1 MPFLIE
7 NTRRAVLKLGTGIL
21 TTGKAA
27 VDTARLAR
35 VGEQVAA
42 LRQKGIEIIIVSSGA
57 VGLGMGR
64 LGITRRPTEI
74 RQLQACAAV
83 GQAILM
89 DLWAGAF
96 SPHGIAIGQVLL
108 THDDV
113 RPRARHLGVR
123 GTLEKLL
130 SLGVIPIINENDA
143 LSADEL
149 RFGDNDI
156 LSALVASLLRAEI
169 LVILSTVPGLIDYE
183 GTGAVVPVVEE
194 ITPEIEAM
202 AGGTTSTTA
211 VGGMRSKIVAARVA
225 TKSGCGVFI
234 GSGDDPA
241 LLLHLFG
248 GRAEGTF
255 FAPTRLP
262 LHARKRWIA
271 FFRKPSG
278 TLYLDDGACRALREN
293 GRSLL
298 ATGIQRFLGQF
309 SAGDVLDLAL
319 PDGTVFARGET
330 RYSVTELAQALG
342 RDTQALR
349 ALFPGR
355 RHYEVIHRDR
365 LVLTR

>member
-123 GTLEKLL
+123 G
-130 SLGVIPIINENDA
+130 
-143 LSADEL
+143 
-149 RFGDNDI
+149 
-156 LSALVASLLRAEI
+156 
-169 LVILSTVPGLIDYE
+169 
-183 GTGAVVPVVEE
+183 
-194 ITPEIEAM
+194 
-202 AGGTTSTTA
+202 
-211 VGGMRSKIVAARVA
+211 
-225 TKSGCGVFI
+225 
-234 GSGDDPA
+234 
-241 LLLHLFG
+241 
-248 GRAEGTF
+248 
-255 FAPTRLP
+255 RL
-262 LHARKRWIA
+262 
-271 FFRKPSG
+271 
-278 TLYLDDGACRALREN
+278 
-293 GRSLL
+293 
-298 ATGIQRFLGQF
+298 
-309 SAGDVLDLAL
+309 
-319 PDGTVFARGET
+319 
-330 RYSVTELAQALG
+330 
-342 RDTQALR
+342 
-349 ALFPGR
+349 
-355 RHYEVIHRDR
+355 
-365 LVLTR
+365 